1 MAELLHNPPILS
13 KARQEL
19 SNKIP
24 PRELIQEQEIPH
36 LPYID
41 AVIKETMR
49 LHPATPLL
57 LPHYTEQEAEIHG
70 YIIPKHT
77 QVFVNVWSILRDPA
91 YWDDPTR
98 FKPDRFLNSGIDVR
112 GNDCKFIPF
121 GAGRRICPGS
131 DLAMRMASLIVSN
144 LVHGFDWE
152 LPGGLKAEDM
162 DMTDGVGM
170 APQKHEPLV
179 IVPPNHLI
187 LHVKGTMVVVTMM
200 EEDPLFLA
208 DSSFKYALARYSCS
222 WRQTSLASH
231 NGFIH
236 CWHHHHRHHRAVCNG
251 GSPSQSA
258 HPHKVEQELSN
269 KIPAGELIQEQ
280 DILHFPYKGNDETAS
295 LIAAPLAPLHR
306 SRSSNTWLHHP
317 KHTQV
322 FVNVW
327 SILTDPAYL
336 DYPTRFKPDRFM
348 NLGIDVWG
356 NDCKKILLGAGRHI
370 CLGSNIAMR
379 MAGLMVFLCMVL
391 TRSCLVD

>member
-1 MAELLHNPPILS
+1 
-13 KARQEL
+13 
-19 SNKIP
+19 
-24 PRELIQEQEIPH
+24 
-36 LPYID
+36 
-41 AVIKETMR
+41 
-49 LHPATPLL
+49 
-57 LPHYTEQEAEIHG
+57 
-70 YIIPKHT
+70 
-77 QVFVNVWSILRDPA
+77 
-91 YWDDPTR
+91 
-98 FKPDRFLNSGIDVR
+98 
-112 GNDCKFIPF
+112 
-121 GAGRRICPGS
+121 
-131 DLAMRMASLIVSN
+131 MRMASLIVSN

-179 IVPPNHLI
+179 IVPVRRRLDRLFLEALGCDALIVKAVAASLHHVHYVNHYLFQPNHLI

>member
-1 MAELLHNPPILS
+1 MISSGKGLGAGRCQSDRRGDFLDVLLDHSEEHGPEELNYQNIKILFQDLFIAGTTTTTTIVEWAMAELLHNPPILS
-13 KARQEL
+13 KTRQEL

-36 LPYID
+36 LPYVD

-179 IVPPNHLI
+179 IVP
-187 LHVKGTMVVVTMM
+187 VS
-200 EEDPLFLA
+200 A
-208 DSSFKYALARYSCS
+208 D
-222 WRQTSLASH
+222 
-231 NGFIH
+231 
-236 CWHHHHRHHRAVCNG
+236 
-251 GSPSQSA
+251 
-258 HPHKVEQELSN
+258 
-269 KIPAGELIQEQ
+269 
-280 DILHFPYKGNDETAS
+280 
-295 LIAAPLAPLHR
+295 
-306 SRSSNTWLHHP
+306 
-317 KHTQV
+317 
-322 FVNVW
+322 
-327 SILTDPAYL
+327 
-336 DYPTRFKPDRFM
+336 
-348 NLGIDVWG
+348 
-356 NDCKKILLGAGRHI
+356 
-370 CLGSNIAMR
+370 
-379 MAGLMVFLCMVL
+379 
-391 TRSCLVD
+391 